1 MSVKKKRVSVS
12 ITIFYEIIIISKQQN
27 NIIKHKIILKDTQ
40 ILTFFILLSFLRFLL
55 IFEIIFGLNFSL
67 FQNLFWP

>member
-1 MSVKKKRVSVS
+1 MSVKKRVSVS